1 MCFDL
6 NTAWVCLWVCLSVVL
21 VCIAHEITLDTR
33 NNANCLVAKLH
44 ALCHKSDSRAEQ
56 KCAVSAGQIRGRM
69 CVRFSNFPFSS
80 GEDSVRSLPDVGVA
94 CSFVALRVYH

>member
-1 MCFDL
+1 MGPF
-6 NTAWVCLWVCLSVVL
+6 VVFCLCASR
-21 VCIAHEITLDTR
+21 IEITLDTR
-33 NNANCLVAKLH
+33 NMSRTQIVWFVKLH
-44 ALCHKSDSRAEQ
+44 ALCHKSDSRAE
-56 KCAVSAGQIRGRM
+56 KMRCAAGQIRGRM